1 MKKKAVFNA
10 RLLFLHFGWKRLLV
24 VCQGRQSGKIAPVF
38 AQKPTQS
45 A

>member
-1 MKKKAVFNA
+1 MKKKAVFDE
-10 RLLFLHFGWKRLLV
+10 RLLFLLFV
-24 VCQGRQSGKIAPVF
+24 VSQGRRSGKIAPVC